1 MSLVKVLNMLGIRLT
16 FKRVPKDPRSH
27 GTDNGLVSLLESDSL
42 GMDCGE
48 VGDYSNL
55 Y

>member
-1 MSLVKVLNMLGIRLT
+1 MLEIRLT
-16 FKRVPKDPRSH
+16 FKRVPKDPRSYGMDKGH
-27 GTDNGLVSLLESDSL
+27 VSLLESDTL
-42 GMDCGE
+42 GMDYSK